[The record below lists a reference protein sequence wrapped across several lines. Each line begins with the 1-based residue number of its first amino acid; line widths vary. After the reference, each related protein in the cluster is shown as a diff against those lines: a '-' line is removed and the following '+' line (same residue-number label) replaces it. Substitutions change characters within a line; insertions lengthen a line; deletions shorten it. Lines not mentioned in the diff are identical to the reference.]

1 MAVLADAAEERE
13 EQHHRMQIRLP
24 VGEMDNDRRK
34 RRRASDGGEVMWKVV
49 LLLYGK
55 GFHQDGDV
63 QSH

>member
-1 MAVLADAAEERE
+1 
-13 EQHHRMQIRLP
+13 MQIRLP